1 MQHNLLQIRKSTLE
15 GKISF
20 YTYPQTVPL
29 RGQLNSNGVT
39 DMANRVTAQYFDE
52 GANRLHVVKFETHA
66 NDYRTV
72 ILTLH
77 DKLVERGCKDVDINK
92 LSACVY

>member
-1 MQHNLLQIRKSTLE
+1 MRAQHDA
-15 GKISF
+15 
-20 YTYPQTVPL
+20 V
-29 RGQLNSNGVT
+29 GVNE
-39 DMANRVTAQYFDE
+39 MANRVTAQYFDE
-52 GANRLHVVKFETHA
+52 GANRPHVVKFETHA